1 MPDSLAIDILLAPT
15 IKTRKT
21 SMNAKWKISC
31 IAAAIASASV
41 ALLLNRQ
48 PAPTIKPQPETAVV
62 PVAKAPAAPALP
74 PEETIA
80 PPVEPAKELVVQ
92 PASKAKL
99 PPQNQAQNQTQKP
112 PKEPLHDPDAR
123 DALALV
129 GIDPDAEQYWLE
141 AIYDTNLPDNER
153 EDLMEDLNEVGFA
166 DPKNLTA
173 DDLPLIANRLQLIE
187 DVLPNVDDFMRP
199 HLIEA
204 YKDLGNMYAGAAP

>member
-1 MPDSLAIDILLAPT
+1 MPDSLAIDTLLAAI
-15 IKTRKT
+15 IKTYKT

-31 IAAAIASASV
+31 IAAAIASAFV

-48 PAPTIKPQPETAVV
+48 PAPTIKPQPETAVM

-123 DALALV
+123 DVPLALGWCRPGCRTV
-129 GIDPDAEQYWLE
+129 CWLE

-173 DDLPLIANRLQLIE
+173 DDLPLIANRLRLIE
-187 DVLPNVDDFMRP
+187 DVLPND
-199 HLIEA
+199 
-204 YKDLGNMYAGAAP
+204 